1 MGMNEVW
8 ATKHRPSCLENFV
21 GQDHI
26 VDYMTNII
34 EGTAPMQHLLFHSK
48 EPGTGKTTMAHI
60 LAGGLDYQVM
70 KFNASS
76 KQQRGIEFVQNDIAP
91 MSRSGQWETIFF
103 LDEADRITIQ
113 AQDALKGVIEDAQG
127 YFILTCNDL
136 NKVSPWLQSRCQ
148 VITFNPIDKD
158 SMMGRLATIAMKEGH
173 HTMTSENINLIVN
186 SHNGDLRNAIGALQM
201 ACSLEDKERG
211 KFLLSLRPDPF
222 DSRMF
227 LGLCFK
233 ENSFEDAYKM
243 VQENNDVRNLVRQV
257 FDFAVESPA
266 KPDNK
271 MVVVRSAKDA
281 ELRFLKGVHPTIV
294 LAAFVSD
301 ICEGSKGL

>member
-1 MGMNEVW
+1 MNEVW
-8 ATKHRPSCLENFV
+8 ATKHRPKTLADFV
-21 GQDHI
+21 GQDHM
-26 VDYMTNII
+26 VEYMETII
-34 EGTAPMQHLLFHSK
+34 NGDATMNHFLFHSR

-60 LAGGLDYQVM
+60 LGAGLDYQIM

-76 KQQRGIEFVQNDIAP
+76 KEQRGIEFVQNDIAP

-113 AQDALKGVIEDAQG
+113 AQDALKGIIEDAQG

-148 VITFNPIDKD
+148 LIEFKPIDESCMKN
-158 SMMGRLATIAMKEGH
+158 RLNEICVSEGKTISDDDLGIICSTHK
-173 HTMTSENINLIVN
+173 
-186 SHNGDLRNAIGALQM
+186 GDMRNAIGALQVV
-201 ACSLEDKERG
+201 CSLDG
-211 KFLLSLRPDPF
+211 KQREQFLLGLRPDPF
-222 DSRMF
+222 DSRLF
-227 LGLCFK
+227 LGYCFK
-233 ENSFEDAYKM
+233 ENAFENAYKM
-243 VQENNDVRNLVRQV
+243 VQENNDIRSLVRQV
-257 FDFAVESPA
+257 FDYAIGSTA

-271 MVVVRSAKDA
+271 MVVVRAAKDA

-301 ICEGSKGL
+301 ICGGSKGL